1 MKKIITVTLSML
13 LCVCMI
19 VIFAP
24 SISAYADTEPVTHT
38 ITYNLNEGTIVGEY
52 ATTYVEGEGLILPNF
67 NMVKKTG
74 YAFGGW
80 YLDENCIET
89 KISTIPQNSTTDYV
103 LYAKWL
109 KTSLDDKREE
119 PRVIISS
126 DRGFEDNDFIV
137 VEYVTND
144 LLYSEAICNI
154 ADENATPLALYTIKY
169 YNNQNNVI
177 SSNSV
182 NMKLLMPRELKT
194 NEEIR
199 VYYVDLS
206 GEVKNMPA
214 TIEGGYVMIGNAV
227 ISGTYVVATYDKSSA
242 GVPWWVYTALIVTIV
257 SFAILILLL
266 TKKKKEYKIN
276 INPDAEVEQYT
287 TEKMPTIGEDAELSI
302 NGEEYKFVET
312 QNVGSDTSEASTTN
326 VEEKKVATKKPS
338 TTKSSG
344 AKGTTA
350 KVTTKKTATT
360 KTTTKK
366 PTTKQSTTQKTD
378 TKKITAK
385 KPITKKPTTKKST
398 TKKSTSTKTN
408 NIEK

>member
-1 MKKIITVTLSML
+1 MKKLTKISIGMLML
-13 LCVCMI
+13 LIAIIIYV
-19 VIFAP
+19 P
-24 SISAYADTEPVTHT
+24 NISAYADTEPITHT

-52 ATTYVEGEGLILPNF
+52 PTTYVEGEGLILPNF

-80 YLDENCIET
+80 YLDENCIDT

-109 KTSLDDKREE
+109 NTSLDDKREE

-137 VEYVTND
+137 VEYITND
-144 LLYSEAICNI
+144 LLYSESICNI
-154 ADENATPLALYTIKY
+154 ADENAVPLASYTIKY

-177 SSNSV
+177 SSNEV
-182 NMKLLMPRELKT
+182 NLKLAMPRALED
-194 NEEIR
+194 NEEVR

-206 GEVKNMPA
+206 GAVKKMPT
-214 TIEGGYVMIGNAV
+214 TIDGGYVMVNNAI

-266 TKKKKEYKIN
+266 TKKKKEYKVT
-276 INPDAEVEQYT
+276 INPDAEVEQYK

-302 NGEEYKFVET
+302 DGEKYEFVEMNNAT
-312 QNVGSDTSEASTTN
+312 DDKSDATKTN
-326 VEEKKVATKKPS
+326 VEGKKVVSKKPKN
-338 TTKSSG
+338 TTKTSG
-344 AKGTTA
+344 AKKITA
-350 KVTTKKTATT
+350 KATAKKATTT

-366 PTTKQSTTQKTD
+366 STV
-378 TKKITAK
+378 
-385 KPITKKPTTKKST
+385 
-398 TKKSTSTKTN
+398 KKSTSTKDDNT
-408 NIEK
+408 KK